1 MKGLYIHVPFCIHKC
16 SYCDFYSLAGRGE
29 LKAAFVQAVLAEAAA
44 YPGESFQTLYL
55 GGGTPSLLGPELLSR
70 LIRGLR
76 EQFDLS
82 RLKEATMEANP
93 DSATPDLL
101 DCARSLG
108 FTRTSIGVQ
117 SFNDAELTRVGR
129 VHNADQAKTAIKKVQ
144 TLGFPEISV
153 DLIAG
158 LPGQTWSTLGD
169 SLRQVAD
176 SGINHVSLYCLA
188 LEEGTPLAQSIP
200 ANLPSEEQQVELF
213 NQGTAY
219 LEGLGFTH
227 YEISNFARHGHECQH
242 NLIYWRG
249 GEYLGL
255 GPAAASHQNGKR
267 FRNRADLEAYI
278 DNPTG
283 QTENVEVLNIIEKAG
298 EEAMLRLRLLEE
310 GLNITGL
317 DEKYGTENTKELKS
331 RLDRLVV
338 DGALIRTG
346 TRYRLVPSRVMTSNP
361 IFAEVLS

>member
-1 MKGLYIHVPFCIHKC
+1 LKGLYIHVPFCVHKC

-29 LKAAFVQAVLAEAAA
+29 LKADFVQAILEEAKP

-55 GGGTPSLLGPELLSR
+55 GGGTPSLLGPDLLLK
-70 LIRGLR
+70 LIKGLR

-82 RLKEATMEANP
+82 GLKEATMEVNP
-93 DSATPDLL
+93 DSATADLL

-108 FTRTSIGVQ
+108 FTRISIGVQ
-117 SFNDAELTRVGR
+117 SFNDAELTSVGR
-129 VHNADQAKTAIKKVQ
+129 VHNADQAKLAIKKVQ

-158 LPGQTWSTLGD
+158 LPGQTWTSLEY
-169 SLRQVAD
+169 SLRQVTD
-176 SGINHVSLYCLA
+176 SGIDHVSLYCLA
-188 LEEGTPLAQSIP
+188 VEEGTPLAKNIP
-200 ANLPSEEQQVELF
+200 ADLPSEDVQVELF
-213 NQGTAY
+213 DRARVY
-219 LEGLGFTH
+219 LEGRGFTH
-227 YEISNFARHGHECQH
+227 YEISNFATSGHECQH

-267 FRNRADLEAYI
+267 FRNKADLGAYI
-278 DNPTG
+278 KNPTG
-283 QTENVEVLNIIEKAG
+283 QIENIEELNITEKAG
-298 EEAMLRLRLLEE
+298 EEAMLRLRMLNE
-310 GLNITGL
+310 GLDILEL
-317 DEKYGTENTKELKS
+317 DKKYGIDKMGGIKS
-331 RLDRLVV
+331 KLDKLAD

-361 IFAEVLS
+361 IFAEVLA